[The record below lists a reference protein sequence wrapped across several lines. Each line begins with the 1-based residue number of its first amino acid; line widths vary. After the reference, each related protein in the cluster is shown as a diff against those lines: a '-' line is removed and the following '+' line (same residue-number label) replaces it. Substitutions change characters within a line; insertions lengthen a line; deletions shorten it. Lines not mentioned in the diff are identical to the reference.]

1 MDLQGKTALV
11 TGGARRVGEALSRAL
26 AHSGANVAINYNASA
41 TEADELSSQLPG
53 SRAYKADV
61 SRLEDLDTLVKQIEA
76 DYGRLDVV
84 VNSASLFE
92 SGPFLEVTEETFDQV
107 IGVNLKGPFFLAQ
120 KAAPLMKRN
129 GGGCI
134 VNIVDLSAFQ
144 PWPSYAPH
152 SVSKAGL
159 AHLTKILARALGPDI
174 RVSAIAPGTVL
185 PPDNYDGTGSDG
197 TSDRRVVKP
206 TGTPEDVARAMMYLI
221 ESDFVTGQIV
231 TVDGGRMLL

>member
-26 AHSGANVAINYNASA
+26 AAAGARVAVNYNASA
-41 TEADELSSQLPG
+41 TEADALCKELPG
-53 SRAYKADV
+53 SRAYQADV
-61 SRLEDLDTLVKQIEA
+61 SRVEDLEKLVKQIET
-76 DYGRLDVV
+76 DFGRLDVV
-84 VNSASLFE
+84 VNSASSFE
-92 SGPFLEVTEETFDQV
+92 SGPFSDVTEETFDQV

-129 GGGCI
+129 SGGCI
-134 VNIVDLSAFQ
+134 VNIVDLSALQ

-159 AHLTKILARALGPDI
+159 AHLTKILARALGPEI
-174 RVSAIAPGTVL
+174 RVNAIAPGTVL
-185 PPDNYDGTGSDG
+185 PPDNYDGTAGDG

-206 TGTPEDVARAMMYLI
+206 TGTPDDVARAMMYLI

-231 TVDGGRMLL
+231 VVDGGRMLL